1 MKLFFILLTGLVTAG
16 SSMVILMAVT
26 RWQRA
31 QKFLISADAHRNASP
46 AKMMRSIAINS
57 AASLAVVFGLTL
69 SLRHVL
75 FYDRPTP
82 WLRLVADGLAVI
94 LIYDFGYYIMHRWLF
109 HEWRVLR
116 PVHAVHHAAQ
126 NPRAIDSFLLH
137 PIETV
142 MGLGLLLL
150 SIAAVGGIH
159 VITFAPIFVGY
170 TTLNVFNHAGLDI
183 PRFPWR
189 TLGKLAVAHDKHHH
203 SMANGNY
210 ASLTPLPD
218 IIFGTFE

>member
-1 MKLFFILLTGLVTAG
+1 MKLFLVLLTGISTAG
-16 SSMVILMAVT
+16 LSMVVLMLVT
-26 RWQRA
+26 RWPRA
-31 QKFLISADAHRNASP
+31 QRYLISADAHRNASA

-57 AASLAVVFGLTL
+57 VASLVVVFGLTM
-69 SLRHVL
+69 SLRNVL
-75 FYDRPTP
+75 FYERPTGWP
-82 WLRLVADGLAVI
+82 RLIADGLAVI
-94 LIYDFGYYIMHRWLF
+94 LIYDFGYYVMHRYLF

-142 MGLGLLLL
+142 MGLLLLLL

-159 VITFAPIFVGY
+159 IITFAPIFVGY

-183 PRFPWR
+183 PRFPFK
-189 TLGKLAVAHDKHHH
+189 TLGLLAVAHDKHHH